1 MLDFSF
7 KELAKLNEQINKTN
21 DIKRKN
27 ELVDILI
34 KKINFLNYEVKKFKT
49 DINNE
54 CKKNCKHIMEY
65 EPQDYDR
72 SLLVCKKCGYIG
84 C

>member
-1 MLDFSF
+1 MLDFSLT
-7 KELAKLNEQINKTN
+7 ELLNLNKQINKID
-21 DIKRKN
+21 DIERKN

-34 KKINFLNYEVKKFKT
+34 KKINFLSYEVKKLKT

-54 CKKNCKHIMEY
+54 YKKKCMHIMEY
-65 EPQDYDR
+65 ETHNYDK